1 MGSPIMR
8 FLKKLKFGKY
18 TLPNSLAAA
27 LTLGSFILLISA
39 ILAYFIPVFFT
50 QALNLS
56 EVDYKSI
63 AIALEEP
70 FQNIL
75 LKLKS
80 YGIPIESV
88 NLEEI
93 VISLTKGWFEPALIT
108 ELITDFVSTAS
119 NIIVAIASILFIAYF
134 FIQEQGMF
142 LSFLLTLVPDNYV
155 EQTQNAIQ
163 DSIKILSRYF
173 NGLLLQMLLITIY
186 MVATLSILGIKNA
199 LIIAFFAA
207 LMNLI
212 PYIGPVFGA
221 AFAVL
226 ITLSS
231 NLDLSFYTEVWP
243 QIIKVAMI
251 FASMQFIDNYIFQPV
266 IFSKSV
272 MAHPLEIFVV
282 ILVGANLGGITGMV
296 LAIPLYT
303 ILRSFAK
310 IFFEKF
316 KIVQLMTKN
325 MNESG
330 F

>member
-75 LKLKS
+75 LKLNS